1 MLGIHVNN
9 ADTKKKL
16 SIMHIFSIDCLQQI
30 SAKWFRMIQRKASPW
45 QGQIVHT
52 MNEDSND
59 TSTSKRSKRCLHD
72 LSLKCAQFLAFLVF
86 FFELDVS
93 NSAKIWLRSCR
104 LFASQ
109 FIQIHYIAGFENSSQ
124 AATSVF
130 PFERVKWL
138 RFSIQVF
145 GKWGAFHCRELSRN
159 ASNASKVSMCS
170 MCILCYLNLFDA
182 TWNRSHFN
190 VFLHCL
196 VCHVCLCLLL
206 FVLLSLLFLL
216 FRLFAWTSLR
226 DQIATP
232 DSQAS
237 KSEVQKCLW
246 LQCFRALWTPVFCVA
261 AARCWTDGKSM

>member
-93 NSAKIWLRSCR
+93 NSAKIWSRSCR

-138 RFSIQVF
+138 GFSIQVF

-190 VFLHCL
+190 VFLHRL
-196 VCHVCLCLLL
+196 VPLPPFVCPS
-206 FVLLSLLFLL
+206 FPSFPSFQA
-216 FRLFAWTSLR
+216 FRL
-226 DQIATP
+226 DQSPWIATP
-232 DSQAS
+232 DSQEAS
-237 KSEVQKCLW
+237 KSESAKV
-246 LQCFRALWTPVFCVA
+246 PVASVFSGVVDSCVLCGGA
-261 AARCWTDGKSM
+261 VLDRW